1 MKERTGEGSR
11 KTVHTVVEV
20 FDCFNLQNNIMASL
34 FFQARRTI
42 LLYEPGQKEAV
53 EGVCAFLQT
62 KVAGLALDIV
72 QVGVREARQ
81 VLGELFQKL
90 HKEGQNVLVEMNGG
104 SPVISNYARECC
116 MEYAFPCIVLDAIGG
131 QIINV
136 VHADSL
142 EGSFTFPKLTFSDIL
157 LLQGRVY
164 NRNMHMLAEESFFPQ
179 ILAMSEYAFANQADF
194 KFFYDFVHHKSDGV
208 LSEPGLKIVLK
219 KAREVSDRIIL
230 IFSLFEKHGFIQD
243 FYMNDYEIVFT
254 CTAPFVKEMLAVKG
268 SWLELY
274 VYILARE
281 SGLFSEVYQS
291 VMIGWDLKRRPKFN
305 VENEIDVV
313 LMKQGTPV
321 FMSCKM
327 TNPKPDDL
335 NEIYALADSFG
346 GYGAVPAL
354 VTSYHVRKRNVTL
367 WNRAREMGVLLL
379 DYEDLNRKSL
389 MEIFRELP

>member
-1 MKERTGEGSR
+1 MKGI
-11 KTVHTVVEV
+11 HTVVEV
-20 FDCFNLQNNIMASL
+20 FDSINLQNNIMASL
-34 FFQARRTI
+34 VFGAKRTI
-42 LLYEPGQKEAV
+42 LLYEFGQKEV
-53 EGVCAFLQT
+53 MEGVCAFL
-62 KVAGLALDIV
+62 KAKAAGLKVEAV
-72 QVGVREARQ
+72 QITAREARQ
-81 VLGELFQKL
+81 EVEALLAGLYQ
-90 HKEGQNVLVEMNGG
+90 EGQEVLVEIGGG

-116 MEYAFPCIVLDAIGG
+116 KAYNFPCILLDAYGG

-136 VHADSL
+136 VCAEEL
-142 EGSFTFPKLTFSDIL
+142 EGSFSFPKLSFADIL

-164 NRNMHMLAEESFFPQ
+164 NRNMHMLAEEKFFPQ
-179 ILAMSEYAFANQADF
+179 ILTMSEYAFAHQSDF

-219 KAREVSDRIIL
+219 KAPQISDRIIR
-230 IFSLFEKHGFIQD
+230 IFELFEKQGFIKELRID
-243 FYMNDYEIVFT
+243 EYEIVFE
-254 CTAPFVKEMLAVKG
+254 CAAPFVKEMLAVKG

-274 VYILARE
+274 VYILAKE

-291 VMIGWDLKRRPKFN
+291 VMIGWDLQRRPRFN

-313 LMKQGTPV
+313 LMKEGIPI

-346 GYGAVPAL
+346 GHGAVPAL

-367 WNRAREMGVLLL
+367 WNRAREMGVLLI
-379 DYEDLNRKSL
+379 DYEDLSREGL
-389 MEIFRELP
+389 RQIFRSL